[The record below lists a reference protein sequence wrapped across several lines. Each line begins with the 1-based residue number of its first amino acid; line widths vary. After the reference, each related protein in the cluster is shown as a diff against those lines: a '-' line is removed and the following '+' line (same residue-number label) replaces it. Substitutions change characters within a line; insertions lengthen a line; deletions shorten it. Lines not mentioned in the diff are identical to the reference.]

1 MKIILE
7 TYESIGNRIIRKAD
21 TMVINAELKLGFEFN
36 TFSAHFEPKTI
47 NKYRVLVYRGEKVV
61 FNNVYD
67 YYPKLRVEG
76 KVKFQQ
82 HTNNMLIFEELK

>member
-1 MKIILE
+1 MKVILE
-7 TYESIGNRIIRKAD
+7 SYEQIGNHIFRKA
-21 TMVINAELKLGFEFN
+21 TTVVLISEMEQTFN
-36 TFSAHFEPKTI
+36 LTIKAVFEPVIIT
-47 NKYRVLVYRGEKVV
+47 KYRVMIYRGEKVV